1 MTYARVLAVALALA
15 VPAAPAV
22 AGPTAKPA
30 CARELAV
37 TETSLLKT
45 LVRMQAVAKVSQTE
59 KCETFRAHAQVV
71 AKARDVFERCSTGP
85 ARAQDIG
92 EMDGALSRVNTAIAS
107 SCATQ
112 SSALSA
118 PQSP

>member
-1 MTYARVLAVALALA
+1 MTYFRSLAIVLALA
-15 VPAAPAV
+15 VPAAPAM
-22 AGPTAKPA
+22 ARPTVNSA

-45 LVRMQAVAKVSQTE
+45 LVRMQAAAKVSRTE
-59 KCETFRAHAQVV
+59 KCETYRAHAQAV
-71 AKARDVFERCSTGP
+71 AKARDVFERCSTGA

-107 SCATQ
+107 TCATQ